1 MIVAANLRGQPDL
14 WSATPCRRF
23 DTAYLLRERP
33 LVTTRRQA
41 VALQIR
47 VPAC

>member
-1 MIVAANLRGQPDL
+1 MIVAANLSGQPEL
-14 WSATPCRRF
+14 WKCERLPSLCYT
-23 DTAYLLRERP
+23 LLLTREAS
-33 LVTTRRQA
+33 VTKRRQA